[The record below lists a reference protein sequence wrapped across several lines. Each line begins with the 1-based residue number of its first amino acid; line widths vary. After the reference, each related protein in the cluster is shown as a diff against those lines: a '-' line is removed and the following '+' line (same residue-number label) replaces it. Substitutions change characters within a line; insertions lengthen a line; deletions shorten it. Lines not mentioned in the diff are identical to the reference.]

1 MEELNTLYIYIDSQ
15 DLTLHDKYIESVQ
28 KHNTQ
33 IESEYYNS
41 GFDLFNPRE
50 IAIDEEDYSHTYKLN
65 TQFKCAMFDKNNKPC
80 SFYLYARSSISNTYF
95 RLANNVGIID
105 SNYRGN
111 LLGVFDI
118 IDPNKG
124 YYSSD
129 NFVRCISMDKYS
141 RLLQICSGDLK
152 PFKVRISDTLE
163 DLGST
168 ERGDNGLGST
178 GK

>member
-41 GFDLFNPRE
+41 GFDLFNPCE
-50 IAIDEEDYSHTYKLN
+50 ILIYEEDYSHTYKLD

-80 SFYLYARSSISNTYF
+80 SFYLFARSSISKTLF

-118 IDPNKG
+118 IDPNKKNIPN
-124 YYSSD
+124 D
-129 NFVRCISMDKYS
+129 FVKSISMEKYS

-152 PFKVRISDTLE
+152 PFKVIISTLE
-163 DLGST
+163 QLGTT
-168 ERGDNGLGST
+168 ERGEGGFGST

>member
-33 IESEYYNS
+33 IESEYYDS

-50 IAIDEEDYSHTYKLN
+50 IVIDEEDYSHTYKLD

-80 SFYLYARSSISNTYF
+80 SFYLFARSSISKTLF

-118 IDPNKG
+118 IDPNKK
-124 YYSSD
+124 YIPND
-129 NFVRCISMDKYS
+129 FVKSISMEKYS

-152 PFKVRISDTLE
+152 PFKVIILDTPE
-163 DLGST
+163 CLGLT
-168 ERGDNGLGST
+168 TRGSGGFGST

>member
-15 DLTLHDKYIESVQ
+15 DLTLLDKYIESVQ

-33 IESEYYNS
+33 IESEYYDS
-41 GFDLFNPRE
+41 GFDLFNPCD
-50 IAIDEEDYSHTYKLN
+50 ILIDEADYSHTYKLD

-80 SFYLYARSSISNTYF
+80 SFYLYARSSISKTYF

-118 IDPNKG
+118 IDPNRECIPD
-124 YYSSD
+124 YFMR
-129 NFVRCISMDKYS
+129 NISMEKYS

-152 PFKVRISDTLE
+152 PFKVKISDTLE
-163 DLGST
+163 ELGTT

>member
-1 MEELNTLYIYIDSQ
+1 MEEMNTLYIYIDSQ
-15 DLTLHDKYIESVQ
+15 DLTLLDKYIESVQ

-33 IESEYYNS
+33 IESDYYDS

-50 IAIDEEDYSHTYKLN
+50 ILIDEEDYSRTYKLD

-80 SFYLYARSSISNTYF
+80 SFYLYARSSISKTHF

-111 LLGVFDI
+111 LIGVFDI
-118 IDPNKG
+118 IDPNKEH
-124 YYSSD
+124 SS
-129 NFVRCISMDKYS
+129 NFVRCISMEKYS

-163 DLGST
+163 QLGFT
-168 ERGDNGLGST
+168 ERGEGGIGST